1 MNAVAEIV
9 LGVIS
14 ILIAIIGFFLAHY
27 FKQSVKS
34 QDELRESVN
43 KLQITLTGLN
53 GIIIAMQEKSDIFS
67 EGCKS
72 KHDIVNHRLNEHAR
86 QIDEHEKKIAELA
99 VKVDYLE

>member
-1 MNAVAEIV
+1 MNAIAEIV

-27 FKQSVKS
+27 FKQSAAS
-34 QDELRESVN
+34 QNELRESVN

-72 KHDIVNHRLNEHAR
+72 KHDIR
-86 QIDEHEKKIAELA
+86 IS
-99 VKVDYLE
+99 